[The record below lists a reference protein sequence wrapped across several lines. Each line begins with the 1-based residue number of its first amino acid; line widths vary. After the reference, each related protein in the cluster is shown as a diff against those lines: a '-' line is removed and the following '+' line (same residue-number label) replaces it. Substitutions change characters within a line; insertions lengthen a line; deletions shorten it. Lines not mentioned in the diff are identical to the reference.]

1 MLSTL
6 AARASTCL
14 RCGTSSSAARSAC
27 FSTISGTTRRKMLQV
42 GKKLLAQPAI
52 RNVAVVDTKRA
63 SAKLGRSTW
72 KDLRAIFKLA
82 GPYKGRI
89 ILGLSFLGISS
100 SVFLLTPRTLGKL
113 IDEFDDTKKQE
124 PGTEDATLLMARYF
138 KEHPVALA
146 GVLLIGAA
154 AIAARVYCM
163 HTAGQLIINDLR
175 KKVFASVLKQD
186 MKFFDKNKVGEIVSR
201 LSTDALIVGYSV
213 SMNLSDGAR
222 ALVTC
227 LGSGSLMV
235 YTSPALC
242 KVMFFVIPIM
252 VGTFA
257 VFGRLQRKY
266 TLEMQDAVAAANQ
279 VATERLG
286 SVKTVRMLVA
296 EPKERA
302 AYGAKIQNIW
312 DISKKEGA
320 AKGVMFGSFQF
331 TGYMALSTILF
342 YGSTLIS
349 KGLLTYGELSSF
361 CLYAVL
367 SAASLSNMS
376 GFFVEIMKG
385 LGASARLFELRDQ
398 KPMIPLVG
406 GIKKENVEKEITFEN
421 VTFAYPDRDRLFS
434 NISFQVP
441 AGKITAVVGP
451 SGSGKSTIASLM
463 LRKMYPVLPCRTLV
477 MLYEPDGGRILV
489 DGVDLK
495 DMDPSVWRRNIGTV
509 GQEPVLFSTSIRENI
524 VYGAEHPEQVT
535 EAQIEEAAKQSNSW
549 EFLRRFPD
557 GLNTMVGEHGSTL
570 SGGQKQRVA
579 IARALVTNPR
589 ILILDEATSA
599 LDATSEY
606 LVRVA
611 LNRLLENSQQTVLI
625 IAHRLSTIKH
635 ADQIVVIDQGTVP
648 SISVPTLIMRSIFVL
663 LLLVATVAAG
673 SVYSRYK
680 SSSSEGGDEPDGD
693 LWALIVAGSNGWFN
707 YRHQADTAHAFH
719 VLKAH
724 GVPEENIITMMYDD
738 IAHNP
743 SNKYKGKLFNSPKY
757 VDVYEGVKIDYK
769 GDDVNAEN
777 FLNVLKGNS
786 SGIKGGNGRVIESGP
801 DDRVFVYF
809 TDHGAVGLISFP
821 NDILTTKSLND
832 ALNWSNKNKR
842 FADLVFYLEACESG
856 SMFERVLPATINVYA
871 VSAANGKESS
881 WGTYCENDRGL
892 PCLGDLFSVNW
903 MEDSDVEDLTVETV
917 GEQFKIVQKETNKSH
932 VCHFG
937 KMKTETDPLSWFQ
950 GAEKSVKHARR
961 NGGLKSSLQH
971 KLDTAVPSR
980 DVETEHLKR
989 QLAMTNDADEE
1000 EIIRDRL
1007 DEIQMKKAT
1016 ARRTMKSVV
1025 SVMYDDEADTLLE
1038 NNKRRVFYMEKN
1050 DESSIVNYPECHHKV
1065 VHTYRRLC
1073 IANPAE
1079 DIAVI
1084 FFPFNFEK
1092 FQMEYAMPYVY
1103 VLNNL
1108 CNAEAGRSHD
1118 IMEAI
1123 IEQCLEKTLL

>member
-6 AARASTCL
+6 AARVSGCL
-14 RCGTSSSAARSAC
+14 RCGPMPSSSAARSLC
-27 FSTISGTTRRKMLQV
+27 FSTFNHAQRKSLLQV
-42 GKKLLAQPAI
+42 GKKILTQPV
-52 RNVAVVDTKRA
+52 RNVTVIDTKRA

-89 ILGLSFLGISS
+89 MLGISFLGISS
-100 SVFLLTPRTLGKL
+100 TVFLLTPRTLGKL
-113 IDEFDDTKKQE
+113 IDEFDDTKRQE
-124 PGTEDATLLMARYF
+124 TGKEDATLLMARYF
-138 KEHPVALA
+138 KDHPVALA
-146 GVLLIGAA
+146 GVLLLGAA

-175 KKVFASVLKQD
+175 KKVFESVLKQD

-279 VATERLG
+279 VATERLS

-302 AYGAKIQNIW
+302 AYGSKIQDIW
-312 DISKKEGA
+312 DISKKEGF
-320 AKGVMFGSFQF
+320 AKGLMFGSFQF

-367 SAASLSNMS
+367 SAASLSNIS

-398 KPMIPLVG
+398 QAVIPLEG
-406 GIKKENVEKEITFEN
+406 GKKKENVESEIKFEN
-421 VTFAYPDRDRLFS
+421 VTFAYPERDRLFS

-463 LRKMYPVLPCRTLV
+463 LR
-477 MLYEPDGGRILV
+477 LYDPDTGRITI
-489 DGVDLK
+489 DGTDLK
-495 DMDPSVWRRNIGTV
+495 EMDPSVWRRNIGTV

-535 EAQIEEAAKQSNSW
+535 EAQIVEAAKQSNSW
-549 EFLRRFPD
+549 EFLRGFPD
-557 GLNTMVGEHGSTL
+557 GLDTMVGEHGSTL

-635 ADQIVVIDQGTVP
+635 ADQIIVIDQGTV
-648 SISVPTLIMRSIFVL
+648 VEK
-663 LLLVATVAAG
+663 G
-673 SVYSRYK
+673 SF
-680 SSSSEGGDEPDGD
+680 DELMKID
-693 LWALIVAGSNGWFN
+693 
-707 YRHQADTAHAFH
+707 
-719 VLKAH
+719 
-724 GVPEENIITMMYDD
+724 
-738 IAHNP
+738 
-743 SNKYKGKLFNSPKY
+743 
-757 VDVYEGVKIDYK
+757 EGVFKKLVEKQTI
-769 GDDVNAEN
+769 GW
-777 FLNVLKGNS
+777 
-786 SGIKGGNGRVIESGP
+786 NG
-801 DDRVFVYF
+801 
-809 TDHGAVGLISFP
+809 
-821 NDILTTKSLND
+821 
-832 ALNWSNKNKR
+832 
-842 FADLVFYLEACESG
+842 EA
-856 SMFERVLPATINVYA
+856 
-871 VSAANGKESS
+871 
-881 WGTYCENDRGL
+881 
-892 PCLGDLFSVNW
+892 
-903 MEDSDVEDLTVETV
+903 
-917 GEQFKIVQKETNKSH
+917 
-932 VCHFG
+932 
-937 KMKTETDPLSWFQ
+937 
-950 GAEKSVKHARR
+950 
-961 NGGLKSSLQH
+961 
-971 KLDTAVPSR
+971 
-980 DVETEHLKR
+980 
-989 QLAMTNDADEE
+989 
-1000 EIIRDRL
+1000 
-1007 DEIQMKKAT
+1007 
-1016 ARRTMKSVV
+1016 
-1025 SVMYDDEADTLLE
+1025 
-1038 NNKRRVFYMEKN
+1038 
-1050 DESSIVNYPECHHKV
+1050 
-1065 VHTYRRLC
+1065 
-1073 IANPAE
+1073 
-1079 DIAVI
+1079 
-1084 FFPFNFEK
+1084 
-1092 FQMEYAMPYVY
+1092 
-1103 VLNNL
+1103 
-1108 CNAEAGRSHD
+1108 
-1118 IMEAI
+1118 
-1123 IEQCLEKTLL
+1123 

>member
-1 MLSTL
+1 
-6 AARASTCL
+6 
-14 RCGTSSSAARSAC
+14 
-27 FSTISGTTRRKMLQV
+27 
-42 GKKLLAQPAI
+42 
-52 RNVAVVDTKRA
+52 
-63 SAKLGRSTW
+63 
-72 KDLRAIFKLA
+72 
-82 GPYKGRI
+82 
-89 ILGLSFLGISS
+89 
-100 SVFLLTPRTLGKL
+100 
-113 IDEFDDTKKQE
+113 
-124 PGTEDATLLMARYF
+124 
-138 KEHPVALA
+138 
-146 GVLLIGAA
+146 
-154 AIAARVYCM
+154 
-163 HTAGQLIINDLR
+163 
-175 KKVFASVLKQD
+175 
-186 MKFFDKNKVGEIVSR
+186 
-201 LSTDALIVGYSV
+201 
-213 SMNLSDGAR
+213 
-222 ALVTC
+222 
-227 LGSGSLMV
+227 
-235 YTSPALC
+235 
-242 KVMFFVIPIM
+242 
-252 VGTFA
+252 
-257 VFGRLQRKY
+257 
-266 TLEMQDAVAAANQ
+266 
-279 VATERLG
+279 
-286 SVKTVRMLVA
+286 
-296 EPKERA
+296 
-302 AYGAKIQNIW
+302 
-312 DISKKEGA
+312 
-320 AKGVMFGSFQF
+320 
-331 TGYMALSTILF
+331 
-342 YGSTLIS
+342 
-349 KGLLTYGELSSF
+349 
-361 CLYAVL
+361 
-367 SAASLSNMS
+367 
-376 GFFVEIMKG
+376 
-385 LGASARLFELRDQ
+385 
-398 KPMIPLVG
+398 
-406 GIKKENVEKEITFEN
+406 
-421 VTFAYPDRDRLFS
+421 
-434 NISFQVP
+434 
-441 AGKITAVVGP
+441 
-451 SGSGKSTIASLM
+451 
-463 LRKMYPVLPCRTLV
+463 
-477 MLYEPDGGRILV
+477 
-489 DGVDLK
+489 
-495 DMDPSVWRRNIGTV
+495 
-509 GQEPVLFSTSIRENI
+509 
-524 VYGAEHPEQVT
+524 
-535 EAQIEEAAKQSNSW
+535 
-549 EFLRRFPD
+549 
-557 GLNTMVGEHGSTL
+557 
-570 SGGQKQRVA
+570 
-579 IARALVTNPR
+579 
-589 ILILDEATSA
+589 
-599 LDATSEY
+599 
-606 LVRVA
+606 
-611 LNRLLENSQQTVLI
+611 
-625 IAHRLSTIKH
+625 
-635 ADQIVVIDQGTVP
+635 
-648 SISVPTLIMRSIFVL
+648 MRSIFVL

-1079 DIAVI
+1079 D
-1084 FFPFNFEK
+1084 
-1092 FQMEYAMPYVY
+1092 MEYAMPYVY

>member
-1 MLSTL
+1 RRPKPACGRSLCSMLSTL
-6 AARASTCL
+6 AARASVCL
-14 RCGTSSSAARSAC
+14 RCGLLSAPSSSAARSAC
-27 FSTISGTTRRKMLQV
+27 FSTFSNTQRRKILQV
-42 GKKLLAQPAI
+42 GKNIIAQPL
-52 RNVAVVDTKRA
+52 RNVAIVDTKRA

-89 ILGLSFLGISS
+89 LLGLSFLGISS
-100 SVFLLTPRTLGKL
+100 SIFLLTPRTLGKL
-113 IDEFDDTKKQE
+113 IDEFDDSKKQE
-124 PGTEDATLLMARYF
+124 AGKEDTTLLMARFF
-138 KEHPVALA
+138 KDHPVALA
-146 GVLLIGAA
+146 GVLLLGAA

-175 KKVFASVLKQD
+175 RKVFESVLKQD

-242 KVMFFVIPIM
+242 KVMFFVIPII

-302 AYGAKIQNIW
+302 AYGAKIHDIW
-312 DISKKEGA
+312 DISKKEGF
-320 AKGVMFGSFQF
+320 AKGLMFGSFQF

-398 KPMIPLVG
+398 QPVIPLVG

-463 LRKMYPVLPCRTLV
+463 LR
-477 MLYEPDGGRILV
+477 LYDPESGRILV

-495 DMDPSVWRRNIGTV
+495 EMDPSVWRRNIGTV
-509 GQEPVLFSTSIRENI
+509 GQEPVLFSTNIRENI
-524 VYGAEHPEQVT
+524 VYGAEHPEEVT
-535 EAQIEEAAKQSNSW
+535 EAQVEEAAKQSNSW

-635 ADQIVVIDQGTVP
+635 ADQIVVIDQGTV
-648 SISVPTLIMRSIFVL
+648 VERGTFDE
-663 LLLVATVAAG
+663 LVQIEDGVFKKLVEKQTIGWNGAA
-673 SVYSRYK
+673 
-680 SSSSEGGDEPDGD
+680 
-693 LWALIVAGSNGWFN
+693 
-707 YRHQADTAHAFH
+707 
-719 VLKAH
+719 
-724 GVPEENIITMMYDD
+724 
-738 IAHNP
+738 
-743 SNKYKGKLFNSPKY
+743 
-757 VDVYEGVKIDYK
+757 
-769 GDDVNAEN
+769 
-777 FLNVLKGNS
+777 
-786 SGIKGGNGRVIESGP
+786 
-801 DDRVFVYF
+801 
-809 TDHGAVGLISFP
+809 
-821 NDILTTKSLND
+821 
-832 ALNWSNKNKR
+832 
-842 FADLVFYLEACESG
+842 
-856 SMFERVLPATINVYA
+856 
-871 VSAANGKESS
+871 
-881 WGTYCENDRGL
+881 
-892 PCLGDLFSVNW
+892 
-903 MEDSDVEDLTVETV
+903 
-917 GEQFKIVQKETNKSH
+917 
-932 VCHFG
+932 
-937 KMKTETDPLSWFQ
+937 
-950 GAEKSVKHARR
+950 
-961 NGGLKSSLQH
+961 
-971 KLDTAVPSR
+971 
-980 DVETEHLKR
+980 
-989 QLAMTNDADEE
+989 
-1000 EIIRDRL
+1000 
-1007 DEIQMKKAT
+1007 
-1016 ARRTMKSVV
+1016 
-1025 SVMYDDEADTLLE
+1025 
-1038 NNKRRVFYMEKN
+1038 
-1050 DESSIVNYPECHHKV
+1050 
-1065 VHTYRRLC
+1065 
-1073 IANPAE
+1073 
-1079 DIAVI
+1079 
-1084 FFPFNFEK
+1084 
-1092 FQMEYAMPYVY
+1092 
-1103 VLNNL
+1103 
-1108 CNAEAGRSHD
+1108 
-1118 IMEAI
+1118 
-1123 IEQCLEKTLL
+1123 

>member
-463 LRKMYPVLPCRTLV
+463 LR
-477 MLYEPDGGRILV
+477 LYEPDGGRILV

-635 ADQIVVIDQGTVP
+635 ADQIVVIDQGTV
-648 SISVPTLIMRSIFVL
+648 VERGTFDE
-663 LLLVATVAAG
+663 LVQIEDGVFKKLVEKQTIGWNGAA
-673 SVYSRYK
+673 V
-680 SSSSEGGDEPDGD
+680 
-693 LWALIVAGSNGWFN
+693 
-707 YRHQADTAHAFH
+707 
-719 VLKAH
+719 
-724 GVPEENIITMMYDD
+724 
-738 IAHNP
+738 
-743 SNKYKGKLFNSPKY
+743 
-757 VDVYEGVKIDYK
+757 
-769 GDDVNAEN
+769 
-777 FLNVLKGNS
+777 
-786 SGIKGGNGRVIESGP
+786 
-801 DDRVFVYF
+801 
-809 TDHGAVGLISFP
+809 
-821 NDILTTKSLND
+821 
-832 ALNWSNKNKR
+832 
-842 FADLVFYLEACESG
+842 
-856 SMFERVLPATINVYA
+856 
-871 VSAANGKESS
+871 
-881 WGTYCENDRGL
+881 
-892 PCLGDLFSVNW
+892 
-903 MEDSDVEDLTVETV
+903 
-917 GEQFKIVQKETNKSH
+917 
-932 VCHFG
+932 
-937 KMKTETDPLSWFQ
+937 
-950 GAEKSVKHARR
+950 
-961 NGGLKSSLQH
+961 
-971 KLDTAVPSR
+971 
-980 DVETEHLKR
+980 
-989 QLAMTNDADEE
+989 
-1000 EIIRDRL
+1000 
-1007 DEIQMKKAT
+1007 
-1016 ARRTMKSVV
+1016 
-1025 SVMYDDEADTLLE
+1025 
-1038 NNKRRVFYMEKN
+1038 
-1050 DESSIVNYPECHHKV
+1050 
-1065 VHTYRRLC
+1065 
-1073 IANPAE
+1073 
-1079 DIAVI
+1079 
-1084 FFPFNFEK
+1084 
-1092 FQMEYAMPYVY
+1092 
-1103 VLNNL
+1103 
-1108 CNAEAGRSHD
+1108 
-1118 IMEAI
+1118 
-1123 IEQCLEKTLL
+1123 